1 MILLFGY
8 IIIIAITVWYAFAAT
23 ILWGWFIVPVFS
35 APALN
40 VWQMFG
46 VILFIGMT
54 RAKFDVFL
62 DKREID
68 GAKVAI
74 GLMAPAL
81 SIGTGAVIRF
91 WVLA

>member
-1 MILLFGY
+1 MIP
-8 IIIIAITVWYAFAAT
+8 IIAYLVVIAIAVWYAFAAT

-35 APALN
+35 TPALN

-46 VILFIGMT
+46 VMLFIGMM
-54 RAKFDVFL
+54 RAKFDVLL